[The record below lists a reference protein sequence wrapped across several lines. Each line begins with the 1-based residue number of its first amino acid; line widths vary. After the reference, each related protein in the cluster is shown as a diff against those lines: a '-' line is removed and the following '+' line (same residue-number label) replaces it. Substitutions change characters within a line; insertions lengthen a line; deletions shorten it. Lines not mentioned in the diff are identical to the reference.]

1 MDEYRSNLIPLNQ
14 IKCYQPHESSSL
26 KINRFP
32 PAQIKTLSLLQFR
45 RNETFEQFSS
55 ENVLNSLN
63 KYEKKRK
70 IYGQIVHTYLEM
82 TSNTISWNGKLE
94 IQHCKSNKPCCLRA
108 IFTLVLAYPCCI
120 EWWQINYSRCMV
132 CFNSEFPLCFQT
144 RNPSNLFLNLI
155 HWKCNSTLCT
165 KELYGWAQLLLT
177 CTDC

>member
-1 MDEYRSNLIPLNQ
+1 MRCQYCSAAAHVLKERYTRTNRKWLMDEYRSNLIPLNQ

-55 ENVLNSLN
+55 ENVLNLLN
-63 KYEKKRK
+63 KYEKIRK
-70 IYGQIVHTYLEM
+70 IYGQIVHTYLKM

-132 CFNSEFPLCFQT
+132 C
-144 RNPSNLFLNLI
+144 LNFRFTFRPGI
-155 HWKCNSTLCT
+155 HQIYFWI
-165 KELYGWAQLLLT
+165 
-177 CTDC
+177 